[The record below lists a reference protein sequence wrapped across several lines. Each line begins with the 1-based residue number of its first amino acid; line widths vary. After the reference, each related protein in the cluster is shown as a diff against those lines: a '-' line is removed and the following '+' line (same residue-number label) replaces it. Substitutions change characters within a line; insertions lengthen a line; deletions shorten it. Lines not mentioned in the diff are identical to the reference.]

1 MVYESSLGDGL
12 ETTHC
17 LFPHLQQTAKN
28 SNSLFRDFKADKVY
42 LGISE
47 QIKPLQLVCQAAEFK
62 FESKFEPLLVI
73 WQSLPKVILWELNSI
88 FYLGILE
95 QIKLARLDWI
105 KNVKF

>member
-47 QIKPLQLVCQAAEFK
+47 QIKPLQLVCQAAV
-62 FESKFEPLLVI
+62 SNCPSI
-73 WQSLPKVILWELNSI
+73 SLTQQLWVL
-88 FYLGILE
+88 
-95 QIKLARLDWI
+95 Q
-105 KNVKF
+105 